1 VKWPY
6 RAAAEPF
13 RDVVDYPLST
23 VIFSTMIERAVG
35 RRLSTALEDTPAVFV
50 AGARQ
55 TGKSTLVQAQAR
67 RAVGWTYRTLDDLAT
82 LASADAD
89 PEGFVEALGDRA
101 ILDEVQRAPAL
112 FLPIKAAIDR
122 DRRPGRFLLTGSANV
137 LALPKVAESL
147 AGRMEVLTLWPFTQ
161 AELQGTPQSF
171 IDACFM
177 GHPDRLR
184 VAAARREE
192 LVARMLRGGYPEAV
206 ARRSDD
212 SRDRWFDAYV
222 TTLLRRDVRELAA
235 IERIAELPRLL
246 QTIAARTGGPLNV
259 ADLGRTLGLNQMTLR
274 RYLTLLETLYLV
286 VLIPP
291 WFENLG
297 KRLARTPKP
306 YVNDSGLLAHLTG
319 TDAGGLSARPADL
332 GPLAETFAV
341 MELVKMAAGSVARPK
356 VFHFR
361 TSTGQEVD
369 VVLENRRRELVG
381 VEIKAG
387 ATISEADFKGL
398 RALQELVG
406 ARLKCGVVL
415 HAGRE
420 ILPFGPRLWA
430 APIQALWGVA
440 LSFN

>member
-1 VKWPY
+1 MIP
-6 RAAAEPF
+6 R
-13 RDVVDYPLST
+13 T
-23 VIFSTMIERAVG
+23 VGA
-35 RRLSTALEDTPAVFV
+35 RLSVALEDTPAVFV

-55 TGKSTLVQAQAR
+55 TGKSTLVQAHVQ
-67 RAVGWTYRTLDDLAT
+67 RADGWTYRTLDDLAT

-112 FLPIKAAIDR
+112 FLPLKAAIDR
-122 DRRPGRFLLTGSANV
+122 DRRPGRYVLTGSANV
-137 LALPKVAESL
+137 LALPRVADSL
-147 AGRMEVLTLWPFTQ
+147 AGRMEVLTLWPLSQ
-161 AELQGTPQSF
+161 IELEGTPPAF
-171 IDACFM
+171 IDACFL
-177 GHPDRLR
+177 GRPDRLR
-184 VAAARREE
+184 VAAERRED
-192 LVARMLRGGYPEAV
+192 LVDRMLRGGYPEAV
-206 ARRSDD
+206 ARRSDEA
-212 SRDRWFDAYV
+212 RERWFDAYV
-222 TTLLRRDVRELAA
+222 TTLLRRDVRDLAA
-235 IERIAELPRLL
+235 IERISELPRLL
-246 QTIAARTGGPLNV
+246 QAIAARTGGPLNV

-286 VLIPP
+286 VPIPP

-297 KRLARTPKP
+297 KRLARTPKL

-319 TDAGGLSARPADL
+319 TDAGGLSQRPADV
-332 GPLAETFAV
+332 GPVAETFVV
-341 MELVKMAAGSVARPK
+341 MELLKMAAGAAARPK

-361 TSTGQEVD
+361 MSTGQEVD
-369 VVLENRRRELVG
+369 MVLENRKRELVG

-398 RALQELVG
+398 RALRDAVG

-430 APIQALWGVA
+430 APIQALWGTA
-440 LSFN
+440 GQI